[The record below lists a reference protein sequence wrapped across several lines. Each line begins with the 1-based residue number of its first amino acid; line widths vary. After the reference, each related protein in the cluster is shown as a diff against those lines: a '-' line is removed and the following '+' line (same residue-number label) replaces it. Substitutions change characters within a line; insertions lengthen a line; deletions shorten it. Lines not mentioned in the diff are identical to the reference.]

1 MSSSK
6 KLSTWRRTLTKR
18 NLYFAEAERLYV
30 IDQMTFSE
38 IASRLK
44 LSEKTLST
52 WKSMGDWD
60 TKRKKYIQSKLSFH
74 EELYDFSRKLMESIK
89 SDIDLGEKVDPGR
102 LYALARILPLITKVK
117 DYEDVVSKA
126 DEKEQNKGLT
136 KDLVS
141 LIEAEVLG
149 IKTGGK
155 DE

>member
-1 MSSSK
+1 
-6 KLSTWRRTLTKR
+6 LAKR
-18 NLYFAEAERLYV
+18 NIYFAEAERLYV
-30 IDQMTFSE
+30 IEQMTFSE

-44 LSEKTLST
+44 LNEKTLSS
-52 WKSMGDWD
+52 WKSMGDWE

-74 EELYDFSRKLMESIK
+74 EELYEFSRKLMESIK
-89 SDIDLGEKVDPGR
+89 SDIDRQEKVDPGR

-117 DYEDVVSKA
+117 DYEDVITKSE
-126 DEKEQNKGLT
+126 EKEQNKGLT